1 MTSCDRSWSLAVGGL
16 LALAVAMGIG
26 RFAYTP
32 ILPFMAEALSLTK
45 SEAGVIASA
54 NFLGYLAGALLAATS
69 WIKGSRRAWLVGA
82 LAASGLTTLL
92 TAAFEGVPTLALM
105 RFAGGL
111 ASAFVLVF
119 ASSVILERL
128 AASGRSHLAAL
139 HFAGVGIGIAL
150 SAVIVSALAASG
162 YGWQAQ
168 WVGTGVVAL
177 LAWPA
182 VVALVPPDPVGGG
195 AARTPGPVVFGLRL
209 WALIASYGLFG
220 FGYVITATFLV
231 AIVRSSAEVRH
242 LEGVVWILVGLAGV
256 PSVALWTMLGR
267 RIGIFAAYAAACIVE
282 AAGVAASV
290 LLPSTLGVV
299 TAAAFL
305 GGTFIGLTALGFVG
319 ARQLTA
325 SDPRR
330 VLALMTVAFGLG
342 QIIGPVV
349 GGALSDRTG
358 SFTLPSLLAAGALVV
373 AAGLAGILELSARHL
388 SAAQAD
394 GRRGGGR

>member
-1 MTSCDRSWSLAVGGL
+1 M
-16 LALAVAMGIG
+16 
-26 RFAYTP
+26 
-32 ILPFMAEALSLTK
+32 
-45 SEAGVIASA
+45 
-54 NFLGYLAGALLAATS
+54 
-69 WIKGSRRAWLVGA
+69 
-82 LAASGLTTLL
+82 
-92 TAAFEGVPTLALM
+92 
-105 RFAGGL
+105 
-111 ASAFVLVF
+111 
-119 ASSVILERL
+119 
-128 AASGRSHLAAL
+128 
-139 HFAGVGIGIAL
+139 
-150 SAVIVSALAASG
+150 
-162 YGWQAQ
+162 
-168 WVGTGVVAL
+168 
-177 LAWPA
+177 
-182 VVALVPPDPVGGG
+182 
-195 AARTPGPVVFGLRL
+195 
-209 WALIASYGLFG
+209 
-220 FGYVITATFLV
+220 
-231 AIVRSSAEVRH
+231 RH

-267 RIGIFAAYAAACIVE
+267 RIGIFAAYAAACLVE

-299 TAAAFL
+299 IAAAFL

-342 QIIGPVV
+342 QIVGPVV

-388 SAAQAD
+388 SAARAD